1 MSQRIVIV
9 EDDDDQRN
17 NYKDAIEKKG
27 YEVVAYDSKE
37 SALIGFEGALPD
49 LVVLDIILKEET
61 DAGFELCRAL
71 MAKDPTLPIIFLT
84 ERIDE
89 IDKISGLRM
98 GAWDYLS
105 KPISLNYLTVRIS
118 SLLHINQSHAESGD
132 GAHAGMASEDDILV
146 GELAV
151 NSEAMRVTW
160 KGQRVNLSATELR
173 MLANLIEKPEY
184 AVSYESFMN
193 AAMESLVT
201 RNTINT
207 HMHNIRKKIRR
218 VDPSFTCIKSEYG
231 YGYRWTSES

>member
-1 MSQRIVIV
+1 MAGRIVIV
-9 EDDDDQRN
+9 EDDADQRN

-37 SALIGFEGALPD
+37 NALIGFEEELPD
-49 LVVLDIILKEET
+49 LVVLDIVLKEET
-61 DAGFELCRAL
+61 DAGFELCREL
-71 MAKDPTLPIIFLT
+71 MAKDPNLPIIFLT

-118 SLLHINQSHAESGD
+118 SLLRINQSHLESSD
-132 GAHAGMASEDDILV
+132 GAHANMEAEGTMLV

-151 NSEAMRVTW
+151 NPEALRVTW

-173 MLANLIEKPEY
+173 MLVNLIEKPEH

-193 AAMESLVT
+193 ATMESLVT

-207 HMHNIRKKIRR
+207 HMHNIRKKIRW
-218 VDPSFTCIKSEYG
+218 VDPTFACIKSEYG
-231 YGYRWTSES
+231 YGYRWAEES